1 MTDHEG
7 KGAAIV
13 GVPERVYRIAMKQFR
28 PMILAVAL
36 AAVSATAGCAAP
48 APHVFR
54 AEEFNRDSRNF
65 NKDPLNIDSV
75 IICYNKY
82 GTKPEIVANM
92 ASAECARFNKKA
104 EFLRQSL
111 DQCPLSTPMAAVYA
125 CVRGN

>member
-1 MTDHEG
+1 M
-7 KGAAIV
+7 
-13 GVPERVYRIAMKQFR
+13 RRLR
-28 PMILAVAL
+28 PAFLVVAL
-36 AAVSATAGCAAP
+36 SAVLLTTGCAAP
-48 APHVFR
+48 PPYIHR
-54 AEEFNRDSRNF
+54 EGEFNRELPTF
-65 NKDPLNIDSV
+65 AKEPLNIDSV

>member
-1 MTDHEG
+1 MEFEFDAMQLAIKKEAAEFARRELNAGIAERDHEG
-7 KGAAIV
+7 
-13 GVPERVYRIAMKQFR
+13 
-28 PMILAVAL
+28 
-36 AAVSATAGCAAP
+36 
-48 APHVFR
+48 
-54 AEEFNRDSRNF
+54 EFNRELPTF
-65 NKDPLNIDSV
+65 AKEPLNIDSV